1 MSTAYL
7 AQKLFRAVLTIWV
20 IVTFVFVILR
30 MSGDPVLQILGPDA
44 EPDAIELMRH
54 AWGLDKPIWQ
64 QYLIYF
70 LNLFKGDMGVS
81 YLDGRDAITVVAERI
96 PKTLSLM
103 GITAVVTFA
112 IGIPAGIYA
121 ALHRNTAIDRLTMT
135 VAVMGFSIPNFFL
148 GVLLIL
154 LFSVTW
160 QMLPSGGSGTAAHY
174 VMPVITMATAEAG
187 IFARFTRS
195 AMLEVLN
202 QQYIRTA
209 VAKGVPWSKVVREH
223 ALPNAAIPTVTITG
237 FFVGTLIAGGVI
249 TENVFAWPGV
259 GRLLVDSVANRDMAV
274 VQIIILLI
282 AVSMVST
289 NLIIDLAYGW
299 LDPRVRDL
307 RAED

>member
-1 MSTAYL
+1 MSITYL
-7 AQKLFRAVLTIWV
+7 AQKLFRALLTIWG

-30 MSGDPVLQILGPDA
+30 MSGDPVLQILGPEA
-44 EPDAIELMRH
+44 EPETIELVRA
-54 AWGLDKPIWQ
+54 AWGLDKSILQ
-64 QYLIYF
+64 QYFIYF
-70 LNLFKGDMGVS
+70 ANLFKGDMGVS
-81 YLDGRDAITVVAERI
+81 YLDGRDALLVVGERI

-103 GITAVVTFA
+103 GVTAVVTFA

-121 ALHRNTAIDRLTMT
+121 ALHRNSVIDRLTMA

-160 QMLPSGGSGTAAHY
+160 QILPSGGSETPAHY
-174 VMPVITMATAEAG
+174 IMPVITMATAEAG

-195 AMLEVLN
+195 AMLEVLS
-202 QQYIRTA
+202 QPYIRTA
-209 VAKGVPWSKVVREH
+209 VAKGVPWNKVVRQH

-274 VQIIILLI
+274 VQLIIFLI
-282 AVSMVST
+282 AVSMVTT
-289 NLIIDLAYGW
+289 NLVIDLAYGW

>member
-7 AQKLFRAVLTIWV
+7 AQKLFRALLTIWV

-44 EPDAIELMRH
+44 EQDTIELVRK

-64 QYLIYF
+64 QYYIY
-70 LNLFKGDMGVS
+70 LVNLFQGDMGAS
-81 YLDGRDAITVVAERI
+81 YLDGRDAIQVVAERI

-103 GITAVVTFA
+103 GITAVVTFV

-121 ALHRNTAIDRLTMT
+121 ALHRNTFIDRLTMT
-135 VAVMGFSIPNFFL
+135 GAVMGFSIPNFFL

-160 QMLPSGGSGTAAHY
+160 RMLPSGGSETASHY
-174 VMPVITMATAEAG
+174 IMPVITMATAEAG

-195 AMLEVLN
+195 AMLDVLN
-202 QQYIRTA
+202 QHYIRTA
-209 VAKGVPWSKVVREH
+209 IAKGVPWGKVVREH

-237 FFVGTLIAGGVI
+237 FFVGGLIAGGVI

-274 VQIIILLI
+274 VQVIILLI
-282 AVSMVST
+282 AASMVAT
-289 NLIIDLAYGW
+289 NLFIDLAYGW

>member
-1 MSTAYL
+1 MSITYL
-7 AQKLFRAVLTIWV
+7 LQKLLRALFTIWG
-20 IVTFVFVILR
+20 IVTFVFFILR
-30 MSGDPVLQILGPDA
+30 MSGDPVLQILGPEA
-44 EPDAIELMRH
+44 EADAIEIMRA

-64 QYLIYF
+64 QYFIYIG
-70 LNLFKGDMGVS
+70 NLFQGDMGAS
-81 YLDGRDAITVVAERI
+81 YLDGRDAFVIVAERL

-103 GITAVVTFA
+103 GVTAIFTFA

-121 ALHRNTAIDRLTMT
+121 ALNRNTFIDRATMSI
-135 VAVMGFSIPNFFL
+135 AVMGFSIPNFFL
-148 GVLLIL
+148 GILMIL

-160 QMLPSGGSGTAAHY
+160 KILPSGGSETWKHY
-174 VMPVITMATAEAG
+174 IMPVIAMATAEAG
-187 IFARFTRS
+187 VFARFTRS

-202 QQYIRTA
+202 QHYIRTA
-209 VAKGVPWSKVVREH
+209 IAKGVPWHKVVTKH
-223 ALPNAAIPTVTITG
+223 AFPNAAIPIVTISG

-274 VQIIILLI
+274 VQVIILLI
-282 AVSMVST
+282 AASMVIT

-307 RAED
+307 RSGS

>member
-1 MSTAYL
+1 MSITYL
-7 AQKLFRAVLTIWV
+7 AQKLFRALLTIWG

-30 MSGDPVLQILGPDA
+30 MSGDPVLQILGPEA
-44 EPDAIELMRH
+44 EPETIELMRA
-54 AWGLDKPIWQ
+54 AWGLDKSILQ
-64 QYLIYF
+64 QYFIYF
-70 LNLFKGDMGVS
+70 ANLFKGDMGVS
-81 YLDGRDAITVVAERI
+81 YLDGRDALLVVGERI

-103 GITAVVTFA
+103 GVTAVVTFA

-121 ALHRNTAIDRLTMT
+121 ALHRNTLIDRLTMT

-160 QMLPSGGSGTAAHY
+160 QILPSGGSETPAHY
-174 VMPVITMATAEAG
+174 IMPVITMATAEAG

-202 QQYIRTA
+202 QPYIRTA
-209 VAKGVPWSKVVREH
+209 VAKGVPWNKVVRQH

-274 VQIIILLI
+274 VQLIIFLI
-282 AVSMVST
+282 AASMVTT

>member
-7 AQKLFRAVLTIWV
+7 AQKLFRALLTIWV

-44 EPDAIELMRH
+44 EAETIELMRQ

-70 LNLFKGDMGVS
+70 LNLFKGDMGAS
-81 YLDGRDAITVVAERI
+81 YLDGRDAIAVVADRI

-103 GITAVVTFA
+103 GITAVVTFV

-135 VAVMGFSIPNFFL
+135 AAVMGFSIPNFFL

-154 LFSVTW
+154 LFAVTW
-160 QMLPSGGSGTAAHY
+160 RMLPSGGSETPAHY
-174 VMPVITMATAEAG
+174 IMPVITMATAEAG

-202 QQYIRTA
+202 QHYIRTA

-237 FFVGTLIAGGVI
+237 FFVGKLIAGGVI

-274 VQIIILLI
+274 VQVIILLI
-282 AVSMVST
+282 AASMVST

>member
-7 AQKLFRAVLTIWV
+7 AQKLFRALLTIWV

-44 EPDAIELMRH
+44 EQETIDLMRH

-70 LNLFKGDMGVS
+70 RNLFNGDMGVS

-121 ALHRNTAIDRLTMT
+121 ALHRNSTADRLTMGA
-135 VAVMGFSIPNFFL
+135 AVMGFSIPNFFL

-160 QMLPSGGSGTAAHY
+160 RMLPSGGSETAAHY
-174 VMPVITMATAEAG
+174 IMPVITMATAEAG

-202 QQYIRTA
+202 QHYIRTA

-282 AVSMVST
+282 AASMVST

-299 LDPRVRDL
+299 LDPRIRDL
-307 RAED
+307 RAEG

>member
-1 MSTAYL
+1 MSITYIS
-7 AQKLFRAVLTIWV
+7 QKILRALFTIWG

-30 MSGDPVLQILGPDA
+30 MSGDPVLQILGPEA
-44 EPDAIELMRH
+44 EPEAIELMRH
-54 AWGLDKPIWQ
+54 AWGLDKSIWQ

-70 LNLFKGDMGVS
+70 VNLFQGDLGAS
-81 YLDGRDAITVVAERI
+81 YLDGRDAFAIVAERL

-103 GITAVVTFA
+103 GITAIITFA
-112 IGIPAGIYA
+112 IGIPAGVYA
-121 ALHRNTAIDRLTMT
+121 ALHRNSFIDRATMSI
-135 VAVMGFSIPNFFL
+135 AVMGFSIPNFFL
-148 GVLLIL
+148 GILMIL

-160 QMLPSGGSGTAAHY
+160 NILPSGGSETWKHY
-174 VMPVITMATAEAG
+174 IMPVITMATAEAG
-187 IFARFTRS
+187 VFARFTRS

-202 QQYIRTA
+202 QHYIRTA
-209 VAKGVPWSKVVREH
+209 IAKGVPWNKVVRLH
-223 ALPNAAIPTVTITG
+223 ALPNAAIPIVTISG

-274 VQIIILLI
+274 VQVIILLI
-282 AVSMVST
+282 AASMVIT

-307 RAED
+307 RSGS